1 MSLTR
6 VLRSIQRC
14 YNKALGLHLKRFL
27 YESGLCKSKFI
38 DADGL
43 VRLRKLEIYLTKG
56 CNLKCHYCS
65 HFNPYRR
72 GLVPTETLINSME
85 TWSKKVRPKKFGLL
99 GGEPL
104 LHPDFNL
111 ILKKARECWPTTRLI
126 LTTNG
131 LLLPKK
137 DKTLLDTLL
146 ETRTEVLLSEH
157 LTDQE
162 GMTAFEESRRLLE
175 EAGVPTTII
184 PSASRWK
191 KYYLFNDEGK
201 PLPYNSR
208 PESAW
213 IACGVNTCFNL
224 TENKLYRC
232 SILANAAQAYE
243 EGALGQE
250 WKITESYS
258 PLSPDAAADEIVR
271 HLFLMRGPLEACTI
285 CPEKI
290 QFVDSRQI
298 ALDSIH
304 NNRH

>member
-6 VLRSIQRC
+6 TGRRIRRFF
-14 YNKALGLHLKRFL
+14 NKALGLHLKRFW
-27 YESGLCKSKFI
+27 YESGLGKSLFL

-72 GLVPTETLINSME
+72 GIVPAETLIGSIE
-85 TWSKKVRPKKFGLL
+85 TWSKKISPKKFGLL

-104 LHPDFNL
+104 LHPELNS
-111 ILKKARECWPTTRLI
+111 IIRKARECWGQTRLI

-131 LLLPKK
+131 LLLPKRG
-137 DKTLLDTLL
+137 TALLDVLL
-146 ETRTEVLLSEH
+146 ETRTHVLLSEH
-157 LTDQE
+157 LTDRE
-162 GMTAFEESRRLLE
+162 GIEAFEKGKQMLE

-191 KYYLFNDEGK
+191 EYYLFSEEGK
-201 PLPYNSR
+201 PLPYNSK
-208 PESAW
+208 PEAAW
-213 IACGVNTCFNL
+213 TMCGPNTCFNL
-224 TENKLYRC
+224 TDNKLYRC
-232 SILANAAQAYE
+232 SILANAAQACQ

-250 WKITESYS
+250 WKVTQTYS
-258 PLSPDAAADEIVR
+258 PLLPDASPNEIIR
-271 HLFLMRGPLEACTI
+271 HLFLMKGPLAACTI

-290 QFVDSRQI
+290 RFVDSQQI
-298 ALDSIH
+298 KPLSPH
-304 NNRH
+304 S